1 MASAIFKS
9 ILEEAGESLDWRVE
23 SAGTWALEGAP
34 VATGSQLALKGRGID
49 IGNHR
54 SRSITREMIESF
66 DLILTMER
74 SHKEALRAEFPEVAV
89 RVYMLAEMAGYSHD
103 IRDPIG
109 GPLEKFEET
118 ATEISRLLI
127 QGFKKIGELA
137 GKVPPP
143 PAKD

>member
-1 MASAIFKS
+1 
-9 ILEEAGESLDWRVE
+9 
-23 SAGTWALEGAP
+23 
-34 VATGSQLALKGRGID
+34 
-49 IGNHR
+49 
-54 SRSITREMIESF
+54 
-66 DLILTMER
+66 
-74 SHKEALRAEFPEVAV
+74 
-89 RVYMLAEMAGYSHD
+89 MAGYSHD

-127 QGFKKIGELA
+127 QGFKRIGELA